1 MDLNSYPLD
10 LVLVPFSFLLTASYH
25 SYIWFNSSSKA
36 KLAKKPAA
44 NAISLSITNRASWNQ
59 SILQGKRKDM
69 LGVQSLRNSLMSAIL
84 SASTALAL
92 AISLAALANNAFN
105 AHRLLRHAF
114 FGSQAGPTVALKYA
128 CAMIFLLFSF
138 LANSLAVAFV
148 VDACF
153 LVSVVVE
160 EEEEEEEE
168 AEMLEK
174 QARRMLRRGYVLA
187 VVGNRLLFVSLPMLL
202 WLFGPAAMA
211 LSSVAL
217 VVLFYELDVGITY
230 GPQKTCNK

>member
-36 KLAKKPAA
+36 KSKKPAA

-153 LVSVVVE
+153 LVSVVVD
-160 EEEEEEEE
+160 EEEEEE

-230 GPQKTCNK
+230 GPQKT

>member
-1 MDLNSYPLD
+1 
-10 LVLVPFSFLLTASYH
+10 
-25 SYIWFNSSSKA
+25 
-36 KLAKKPAA
+36 
-44 NAISLSITNRASWNQ
+44 
-59 SILQGKRKDM
+59 M

-105 AHRLLRHAF
+105 AHRLLSHAF
-114 FGSQAGPTVALKYA
+114 FGSQAGPTVVLKYA
-128 CAMIFLLFSF
+128 SAMIFLFFSF

-153 LVSVVVE
+153 LVGVVE
-160 EEEEEEEE
+160 EDEEEL
-168 AEMLEK
+168 LEK
-174 QARRMLRRGYVLA
+174 QAHRMLRRGYVLA
-187 VVGNRLLFVSLPMLL
+187 VVGNRVLFASLPMLL

-230 GPQKTCNK
+230 GSQKT